1 MFIDVDK
8 ALVEERLALRE
19 KISKHKEDIAK
30 LQEEMQKLQEGSKED
45 MFAFAKVNQQIND
58 VVLPVCLEK
67 LEEYEVPNEVVLKD
81 GKPFLEILDLR
92 EDAIKQAK
100 EIKEGWKN
108 FIEKRK
114 ADEEKKKAVEEVL
127 GTKLEEE

>member
-114 ADEEKKKAVEEVL
+114 ADEEKKKSVEEVL
-127 GTKLEEE
+127 GTKLEEK